1 LRGDVPAG
9 AFPLLASGIS
19 ACPPGTGKR
28 GQADGAARHPYHG
41 ATPKTATGTGA
52 LPSQVPVGGRAPAPA
67 NGSLRWTNDV
77 LVGTLRGDVPAG
89 AFPFGQRNFCL
100 PAGDRKARADGRR
113 SAPSLPKPGRPPAC
127 RVALPRHTAGANG
140 EDGKRVAAFFI
151 LKCGLATRANG
162 RKPAGDES
170 KPQPIKKKYGAR
182 ECYDH

>member
-1 LRGDVPAG
+1 MSKQDCIPKKDADFLTQLKFLRDKAPAQKTVTLRGDVPAG
-9 AFPLLASGIS
+9 AFPLLAGGILN
-19 ACPPGTGKR
+19 R
-28 GQADGAARHPYHG
+28 
-41 ATPKTATGTGA
+41 
-52 LPSQVPVGGRAPAPA
+52 
-67 NGSLRWTNDV
+67 
-77 LVGTLRGDVPAG
+77 
-89 AFPFGQRNFCL
+89 L
-100 PAGDRKARADGRR
+100 PAGDRKARADGCR